1 MGEWSSFPHAVSEPT
16 TSTVMALPA
25 TSPLRA
31 QVLRVA
37 QSAGFKAVD
46 SVGDAE
52 FAVVDLTCPEG
63 APALAALEPA
73 LRAGR
78 ITAVVVTAPAG
89 LPRGF
94 EALVGAIAPS
104 AIEAELPMRL
114 SLAHA
119 RRAATRE
126 AQLQQRDLKVLLE
139 LTGRYAESTDVG
151 ELLHDVT
158 RRLAQEMRIDRA
170 ALVVVDGETGIILA
184 ASDDARV
191 KDHRIDLARYPEIKE
206 VVRTG
211 KPVIVED
218 APSHPLLEDVKE
230 AVAEK
235 GIQNIAAIPL
245 AVRGKVLGVLLL
257 RRSEDPGAFRLPE
270 IDFLATVGHATAVA
284 LRNARQVEALTGQRE
299 EEKNAR
305 LKAEERAK
313 GLQRYES
320 YFQHLSDGIAILD
333 DKACVLSLNPAGSK
347 LLDLSPVEA
356 TGRHINALTNPTDDG
371 LMLDVLLS
379 VGRGETRADVDVQA
393 RTLGGRKLTLSVSA
407 APLKEGDAVA
417 ILTLRDVTRAR
428 VLANELRQTKEFLE
442 RLIDSSVDAIIAADM
457 SGKVILF
464 NKAAEAICGWTSEE
478 ALKSLNVRG
487 LYPGDQA
494 REVMARLRTKEYGG
508 VGRLTSIRQEILNKA
523 GDHIPVN
530 MTASIIYEGGRE
542 IATVGI
548 FTDLRDRLQLERK
561 LSDVETRLEESEKN
575 AVLVALAGT
584 AAHELNQ
591 PLTSVMGYA
600 ELLKRKLKETDASW
614 RSVDIIHREAE
625 RMAEIVRKIGK
636 ITRYE
641 TKEYVRNQQIVDLD
655 KATAHE
661 D

>member
-1 MGEWSSFPHAVSEPT
+1 VL
-16 TSTVMALPA
+16 VLPA

-31 QVLRVA
+31 QVTRVA
-37 QSAGFKAVD
+37 QSAGFLPVEA
-46 SVGDAE
+46 VGDAE
-52 FAVVDLTCPEG
+52 FAVIDLSGDEG
-63 APALAALEPA
+63 RAAMVTLEPA

-78 ITAVVVTAPAG
+78 ITAVVITAPPLIPKG
-89 LPRGF
+89 L
-94 EALVGAIAPS
+94 EAHVGAISPAS
-104 AIEAELPMRL
+104 IESELSMRL
-114 SLAHA
+114 ALAHA
-119 RRAATRE
+119 RRTATRE
-126 AQLQQRDLKVLLE
+126 AQIQQRDLKVLLE
-139 LTGRYAESTDVG
+139 LTGRYAESTDVE

-158 RRLAQEMRIDRA
+158 RRLAEEMRIDRA
-170 ALVVVDGETGIILA
+170 ALVVVDGDTGIILA
-184 ASDDARV
+184 ASDDARL
-191 KDHRIDLARYPEIKE
+191 KDHRIDLSRYPEIKE

-230 AVAEK
+230 RVAAQ

-257 RRSEDPGAFRLPE
+257 RRSEDPGAFRLHE

-284 LRNARQVEALTGQRE
+284 LRNARQIEALTGQRE
-299 EEKNAR
+299 EEKTAR
-305 LKAEERAK
+305 LQAEERAR
-313 GLQRYES
+313 GLQRYEA

-333 DKACVLSLNPAGSK
+333 VKACVLSLNPAGSK
-347 LLDLSPVEA
+347 LLDVSPAEA
-356 TGRHINALTNPTDDG
+356 TGRHINALTNSTDDG
-371 LMLDVLLS
+371 LMMDVLLS
-379 VGRGETRADVDVQA
+379 VARGETRADVDVQA

-417 ILTLRDVTRAR
+417 ILTLRDVTKAR
-428 VLANELRQTKEFLE
+428 QLADELRQTKEFLE

-464 NKAAEAICGWTSEE
+464 NKAAEAISGWTSDE
-478 ALKSLNVRG
+478 ALRSLNVRSF
-487 LYPGDQA
+487 YPGDQA
-494 REVMARLRTKEYGG
+494 REVMARLRTRDYGG
-508 VGRLTSIRQEILNKA
+508 VGRLTSTRQEILNKA

-530 MTASIIYEGGRE
+530 MTASIIYEGARE
-542 IATVGI
+542 TATVGI

-600 ELLKRKLKETDASW
+600 ELLKRKLKDSDPSF